1 MSETAAERI
10 TLRTTPAER
19 EAIQA
24 VVALSRRRGFEYS
37 ESQALHW
44 LIGKGIR
51 LGLADE
57 LESME
62 LGDVRE

>member
-1 MSETAAERI
+1 MSAMSEPASDRI

-57 LESME
+57 ME
-62 LGDVRE
+62 AAEVGQ